1 MKIEQ
6 SKSKDT
12 RTKRNITHPAT
23 DPTAPV
29 RAPAKNFIYQGAS
42 EENTHTKIENT
53 NLLKIKTII
62 SGAYLAHQ
70 LRWHP
75 ELVHMHLI

>member
-42 EENTHTKIENT
+42 EEK
-53 NLLKIKTII
+53 
-62 SGAYLAHQ
+62 HQ
-70 LRWHP
+70 KKLRTP
-75 ELVHMHLI
+75 IF